1 MEELTRFLASYE
13 FATPLYFWVGGA
25 FVLLLIFFPVL
36 RKRRGLAIDLQYWKG
51 KVAFKSK
58 RVQVLSI
65 LVVIASILMAGVL
78 SDPRLAARPTA
89 SIYGKPVMVV
99 VDISG
104 SMEAKPKRRLEDQR
118 TSFEKARTIFEELI
132 GRRPDVNFG
141 LIFYSTENY
150 VARYFAYKNE
160 LLKDTIENREEINYI
175 STGTRT
181 HEALAKA
188 REFLT
193 DNIADEADKAIVL
206 ISDLEADLE
215 AILRMGEEMERVIA
229 AGIKIYA
236 IVIGEEK
243 QEAVDV
249 PRIIEG
255 VKMVDMYDRD
265 GIDQICEEISAMQ
278 ISSIR
283 EEEGLL
289 KKSLIP
295 FLILPALGVIS
306 LCLILGETR
315 FRKIP

>member
-1 MEELTRFLASYE
+1 VEELTRFLASCE
-13 FATPLYFWVGGA
+13 FATPLYFWIGGA
-25 FVLLLIFFPVL
+25 FVLLLVFFQLL
-36 RKRRGLAIDLQYWKG
+36 RKRRGLAIDLQYWKR

-58 RVQVLSI
+58 RVWVLSI
-65 LVVIASILMAGVL
+65 LVAIASILMAGVL
-78 SDPRLAARPTA
+78 SDPQFTTISND

-104 SMEAKPKRRLEDQR
+104 SMEAKPKPRLEDQR
-118 TSFEKARTIFEELI
+118 PNFEKARTIFEELI
-132 GRRPDVNFG
+132 DRRPDVNFG

-188 REFLT
+188 RQFLT
-193 DNIADEADKAIVL
+193 DNVADEADKAIVL

-215 AILRMGEEMERVIA
+215 AILRMSEEMERVTA

-243 QEAVDV
+243 QDAVDV
-249 PRIIEG
+249 PQIEG

-265 GIDQICEEISAMQ
+265 SIDQICEEISAMQ
-278 ISSIR
+278 ISPIR
-283 EEEGLL
+283 EEEVLL

-295 FLILPALGVIS
+295 FFILPALGVII
-306 LCLILGETR
+306 LCLVLGETR